1 MTHLRED
8 YCGEHGET
16 QLIQRALPKSSPE
29 PSSGKPE
36 DEIVITR
43 YTPTEAQRQSGQSLR
58 LSTLQSDI
66 KRKAHGC
73 RGPRNRRLAV
83 NLSHLH
89 QYMNLKTQSSP
100 GRRYPFPWPSRGRA
114 VAAEMARYARYP
126 NSIAGGRFDTSD
138 SQNRRCSRFNDR

>member
-8 YCGEHGET
+8 DCGEHGET
-16 QLIQRALPKSSPE
+16 QLIQRALPKVH
-29 PSSGKPE
+29 PSRAQESLRTKLSLR
-36 DEIVITR
+36 VTR
-43 YTPTEAQRQSGQSLR
+43 RRKRQSGQSLR
-58 LSTLQSDI
+58 LGTLQSDI